1 MSFIKNNKTIVIIL
15 VVIMLVILVYLTN
28 KSEHYSKSMDNVC
41 GGFCTCPSCRA
52 NNSIFDNNFTC
63 RNNTEHFPSDNYS
76 VESKVNTLQQEIDVM
91 RRQMNKDTLAIDKL
105 EREIKSHD
113 NQNVDLDTQ
122 KSHMDRIK
130 GHSDNIHHV
139 TSGCVAGN
147 YECESDEIA
156 VPSSKLHH
164 LMPTTHAMPAMDMF
178 SMPTTHTMPTM
189 PTTHTMPIMQT
200 THAMPT
206 SVQHSYPQMLNE
218 MYPFHQLLNK
228 TPESLQKCTPAL
240 FKSAMT
246 IMEMI
251 GKTNGDLNN
260 LKKIEPNLTTEMHN
274 FNNLLSKLNKTNISC
289 FEKETGQ
296 QLNLC
301 TPLEKMNTYELKK
314 QVDNVGYLNELL
326 KSQKNN
332 LKDLHKLF
340 ITRLK
345 DLVGQCDKSNPDK
358 RKLQLELIQN
368 VHEIL
373 NTMAY
378 IFQ

>member
-1 MSFIKNNKTIVIIL
+1 
-15 VVIMLVILVYLTN
+15 
-28 KSEHYSKSMDNVC
+28 
-41 GGFCTCPSCRA
+41 
-52 NNSIFDNNFTC
+52 
-63 RNNTEHFPSDNYS
+63 
-76 VESKVNTLQQEIDVM
+76 
-91 RRQMNKDTLAIDKL
+91 
-105 EREIKSHD
+105 
-113 NQNVDLDTQ
+113 
-122 KSHMDRIK
+122 
-130 GHSDNIHHV
+130 
-139 TSGCVAGN
+139 
-147 YECESDEIA
+147 
-156 VPSSKLHH
+156 
-164 LMPTTHAMPAMDMF
+164 
-178 SMPTTHTMPTM
+178 
-189 PTTHTMPIMQT
+189 
-200 THAMPT
+200 
-206 SVQHSYPQMLNE
+206 MLNE